1 MNDINLDIGMKTVFI
16 TGISRGIGRGLA
28 LKFLKEGYFVIGTS
42 ITGNADFSDNN
53 LKVFELDLY
62 DDKKIE
68 KCADEVKSF
77 GKQIDIHIN
86 NAGVLLDE
94 GEPNIVIDK
103 LRRTLQV
110 NLIGAIDITQRLLP
124 IIREGGHIVN
134 ISSSAGS
141 LANVHHSDYPAYKIS
156 KAALNMFT
164 SHLAFKL
171 RGKMKVSSV
180 HPGRVRTDMG
190 GGEGDMD
197 ITESAEYIFDTATR
211 SDIETGQFWF
221 KGNKFPW

>member
-1 MNDINLDIGMKTVFI
+1 MKTVFI
-16 TGISRGIGRGLA
+16 TGISRGIGKGLA
-28 LKFLKEGYFVIGTS
+28 LKFLKQGYFVIGTS
-42 ITGNADFSDNN
+42 ITGSIDYSDDN
-53 LKVFELDLY
+53 LKVFRLDLY
-62 DDKKIE
+62 DDKSIYG
-68 KCADEVKSF
+68 CANAVKSF
-77 GKQIDIHIN
+77 GKLIDIHIN

-94 GEPNIVIDK
+94 GEPDIVIDK
-103 LRRTLQV
+103 LRLTLQV
-110 NLIGAIDITQRLLP
+110 NLIGAVDITQKLLP
-124 IIREGGHIVN
+124 IIKEGGHIIS

-141 LANVHHSDYPAYKIS
+141 LANVHHPDYPAYKIS

-171 RGKMKVSSV
+171 KNKIKVSSI

-197 ITESAEYIFDTATR
+197 IMESAEYIYDTATK

-221 KGNKFPW
+221 KGKKFPW